1 MTKMDD
7 LSQNAIQ
14 IIERVKKIY
23 NVENI
28 SFISQ
33 NCIGGIIYHDMEQKF
48 LTPTINLYLMANDFV
63 KFVENLEYYLNQELI
78 MLDGTEVVTGKIDDL
93 EIYFLHYHSNEEALN
108 KWNDRKQRINFEK
121 IFVIQTDRDG
131 FDDDTFTR
139 FKRLPYPKALITG
152 NEKWKD
158 EEFVIYLPK
167 YKDVECV
174 PDTIPEREFYVDNKI
189 IKLINKCK

>member
-1 MTKMDD
+1 MTKMDA

-23 NVENI
+23 DVENI

-139 FKRLPYPKALITG
+139 FKRLSYPKALITG

-158 EEFVIYLPK
+158 EEVVIYLSQ
-167 YKDVECV
+167 YKDDECI
-174 PDTIPEREFYVDNKI
+174 PDTIPEREFYKDDKI
-189 IKLINKCK
+189 INLINKLK

>member
-1 MTKMDD
+1 MTKMDA

-23 NVENI
+23 DVENI

-93 EIYFLHYHSNEEALN
+93 EIYFY
-108 KWNDRKQRINFEK
+108 I
-121 IFVIQTDRDG
+121 IIQM
-131 FDDDTFTR
+131 
-139 FKRLPYPKALITG
+139 KKH
-152 NEKWKD
+152 
-158 EEFVIYLPK
+158 
-167 YKDVECV
+167 
-174 PDTIPEREFYVDNKI
+174 
-189 IKLINKCK
+189 

>member
-1 MTKMDD
+1 MDA

-14 IIERVKKIY
+14 IIERVKRIY
-23 NVENI
+23 DAENI

-33 NCIGGIIYHDMEQKF
+33 NCIGGIIYHDMGQKF

-78 MLDGTEVVTGKIDDL
+78 MLNGTDVVTGKLDDL

-108 KWNDRKQRINFEK
+108 KWKDRNQRINFEK

-131 FDDDTFTR
+131 FDDATFIR
-139 FKRLPYPKALITG
+139 FKRLQYPKALITG

-158 EEFVIYLPK
+158 EEFVIYLPQ
-167 YKDVECV
+167 YKDDECI
-174 PDTIPEREFYVDNKI
+174 PDTIPEREFYKDDKI
-189 IKLINKCK
+189 IKLINKLK